1 MEKNGG
7 LSTTVRSCTNCS
19 IQNSRLQTSFR
30 RCNFRVYVGLYNG
43 TLFSTEESSH
53 PIDDPLPFKP
63 LMDDSDVTLE
73 EAVTHQRIPDE
84 ELHPLSDEGM

>member
-1 MEKNGG
+1 MAH
-7 LSTTVRSCTNCS
+7 
-19 IQNSRLQTSFR
+19 FFYR
-30 RCNFRVYVGLYNG
+30 RIFP
-43 TLFSTEESSH
+43 